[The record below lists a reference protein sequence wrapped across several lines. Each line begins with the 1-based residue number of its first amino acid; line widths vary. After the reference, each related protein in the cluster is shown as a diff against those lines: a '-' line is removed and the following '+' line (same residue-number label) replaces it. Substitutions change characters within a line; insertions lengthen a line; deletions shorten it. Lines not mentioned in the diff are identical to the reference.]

1 MCKTEFN
8 ITIIVEKCDIKW
20 GQTVGAAAYHL
31 NLPTSWFILIL
42 KLLVATVVLFMTIRS
57 A

>member
-20 GQTVGAAAYHL
+20 GQTVGAAAYDL
-31 NLPTSWFILIL
+31 NLPASWFILIL
-42 KLLVATVVLFMTIRS
+42 KLLVATVVLFMTFRS